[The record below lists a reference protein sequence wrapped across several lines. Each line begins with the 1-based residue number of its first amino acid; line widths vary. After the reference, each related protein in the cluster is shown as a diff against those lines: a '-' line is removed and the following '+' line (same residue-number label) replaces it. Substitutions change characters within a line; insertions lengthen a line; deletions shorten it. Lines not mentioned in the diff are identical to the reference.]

1 MCENVVW
8 EGKNMQKAKRTNVLV
23 TLVVAVVLVSICI
36 ALIDIHAQI
45 TEKQNQLYSLNRQI
59 AEQEQE
65 NLESQRLLSEEDE
78 ETYIEKYARE
88 KLGFAR
94 PEERVF
100 YSITG

>member
-1 MCENVVW
+1 
-8 EGKNMQKAKRTNVLV
+8 MQKTKRTNFLV
-23 TLVVAVVLVSICI
+23 TLVVTVVLVSICI
-36 ALIDIHAQI
+36 ALVDIYAQI
-45 TEKQNQLYSLNRQI
+45 NEKQQQLDVLNRQI
-59 AEQEQE
+59 YEQTQE
-65 NLESQRLLSEEDE
+65 NLDSQRLLSEEDE

>member
-1 MCENVVW
+1 
-8 EGKNMQKAKRTNVLV
+8 MQKAGRSDILV
-23 TLVVAVVLVSICI
+23 TISVVVVIIAICVALVDIC
-36 ALIDIHAQI
+36 AQMNQ
-45 TEKQNQLYSLNRQI
+45 KQNQLDSLNRQI
-59 AEQEQE
+59 NEQTQE

-78 ETYIEKYARE
+78 EAYIEKYARE

>member
-1 MCENVVW
+1 
-8 EGKNMQKAKRTNVLV
+8 MQKSRSTNLLV
-23 TLVVAVVLVSICI
+23 TLVVAVVVVSICI
-36 ALIDIHAQI
+36 ALIEVHSHIKDKL
-45 TEKQNQLYSLNRQI
+45 TQLDSLNRQI
-59 AEQEQE
+59 EEQTQE
-65 NLESQRLLSEEDE
+65 NLESQRLLSEDDE

>member
-1 MCENVVW
+1 MCINVY
-8 EGKNMQKAKRTNVLV
+8 GRGRDMQKAKRSNILV
-23 TLVVAVVLVSICI
+23 TVVAAIVIIAICVALV
-36 ALIDIHAQI
+36 DIFAQI
-45 TEKQNQLYSLNRQI
+45 NEKKNQLDSLNRQI
-59 AEQEQE
+59 NEQTQE
-65 NLESQRLLSEEDE
+65 NLESQRLLAEEDE

>member
-1 MCENVVW
+1 
-8 EGKNMQKAKRTNVLV
+8 MQKAKRENILV
-23 TLVVAVVLVSICI
+23 TIVVAVVLVAICV
-36 ALIDIHAQI
+36 ALADIFAQI
-45 TEKQNQLYSLNRQI
+45 NEKQNQLDSLTHQI
-59 AEQEQE
+59 NEQTQE
-65 NLESQRLLSEEDE
+65 NLDSQRLLSEEDE

>member
-1 MCENVVW
+1 
-8 EGKNMQKAKRTNVLV
+8 MQKAKRSNILV
-23 TLVVAVVLVSICI
+23 TVVAAIVIIAICVALV
-36 ALIDIHAQI
+36 DIFAQI
-45 TEKQNQLYSLNRQI
+45 NEKKNQLDSLNRQI
-59 AEQEQE
+59 NEQTQE
-65 NLESQRLLSEEDE
+65 NLESQRLLAEEDE

>member
-1 MCENVVW
+1 MSSER
-8 EGKNMQKAKRTNVLV
+8 GRTMQKAKRDNIL
-23 TLVVAVVLVSICI
+23 VAVVVVIVMVSICI
-36 ALIDIHAQI
+36 ALADNFTQI
-45 TEKQNQLYSLNRQI
+45 TQKQNQLDSLNRQI
-59 AEQEQE
+59 NVQTQE
-65 NLESQRLLSEEDE
+65 NLESQRLLAEEDE

>member
-1 MCENVVW
+1 MYKNVY
-8 EGKNMQKAKRTNVLV
+8 GRGRDMQKAKRENILV
-23 TLVVAVVLVSICI
+23 TIVVAVVLVAICV
-36 ALIDIHAQI
+36 ALVDIYAQI
-45 TEKQNQLYSLNRQI
+45 NEKQNQLDSLNRQI
-59 AEQEQE
+59 NEQTQE
-65 NLESQRLLSEEDE
+65 NLESQRLLAEEDE

>member
-1 MCENVVW
+1 
-8 EGKNMQKAKRTNVLV
+8 MQKAKRSNILV
-23 TLVVAVVLVSICI
+23 TLVVAVVIIAICVALV
-36 ALIDIHAQI
+36 DIFAQI
-45 TEKQNQLYSLNRQI
+45 NEKKNQLDSLNRQI
-59 AEQEQE
+59 NEQTQE
-65 NLESQRLLSEEDE
+65 NLESQRLLAEEDE

>member
-1 MCENVVW
+1 
-8 EGKNMQKAKRTNVLV
+8 MQKSRSTNLLV
-23 TLVVAVVLVSICI
+23 TLVVAVVVVSICI
-36 ALIDIHAQI
+36 ALIEVHSQI
-45 TEKQNQLYSLNRQI
+45 KDKLTQLDSLNRQI
-59 AEQEQE
+59 EEQTQE
-65 NLESQRLLSEEDE
+65 NLESQRLLSEDDE

>member
-1 MCENVVW
+1 
-8 EGKNMQKAKRTNVLV
+8 MQKVKRGNILVTIVAAIVLV
-23 TLVVAVVLVSICI
+23 AICI
-36 ALIDIHAQI
+36 ALVDIYTQI
-45 TEKQNQLYSLNRQI
+45 NEKKNQLDSLNRQI
-59 AEQEQE
+59 NEQTQE

-78 ETYIEKYARE
+78 EAYIEKYARE

>member
-1 MCENVVW
+1 MCINVY
-8 EGKNMQKAKRTNVLV
+8 GRRRDMQKAKRSNILV
-23 TLVVAVVLVSICI
+23 TLVVAVVIIAICVALV
-36 ALIDIHAQI
+36 DIFAQI
-45 TEKQNQLYSLNRQI
+45 NEKKNQLDSLNRQI
-59 AEQEQE
+59 NEQTQE
-65 NLESQRLLSEEDE
+65 NLESQRLLAEEDE

>member
-1 MCENVVW
+1 MSYER
-8 EGKNMQKAKRTNVLV
+8 GRNMQKTKRTNFLV
-23 TLVVAVVLVSICI
+23 TLVVTVVLVSICI
-36 ALIDIHAQI
+36 ALVDIYAQI
-45 TEKQNQLYSLNRQI
+45 NEKQNQLDSLNRQI
-59 AEQEQE
+59 DEQKQE
-65 NLESQRLLSEEDE
+65 NLDSQRLLSEEDE

>member
-1 MCENVVW
+1 MSYER
-8 EGKNMQKAKRTNVLV
+8 GRNMQKTKRTNFLV
-23 TLVVAVVLVSICI
+23 TLVVTVVLVSICI
-36 ALIDIHAQI
+36 ALVDIYAQI
-45 TEKQNQLYSLNRQI
+45 NEKQQQLDVLNRQI
-59 AEQEQE
+59 YEQTQE
-65 NLESQRLLSEEDE
+65 NLDSQRLLSEEDE

>member
-1 MCENVVW
+1 
-8 EGKNMQKAKRTNVLV
+8 MQKAKRTNVLV